1 MTKSDHKDTDT
12 DADTDTGAD
21 TGTDTDTD
29 TDTGADTGT
38 GTPKSRRVASS
49 TGLRWHLAP
58 WAMRSID
65 FTGWH

>member
-12 DADTDTGAD
+12 DTDADTGA
-21 TGTDTDTD
+21 G
-29 TDTGADTGT
+29 TGADT

-65 FTGWH
+65 FTGWQ